1 MSNSK
6 SHHPVNHDAIAQGA
20 SAFILNWPS
29 EVERP
34 PAIPRYAHQILWAD
48 DYWRGVDMA
57 REVVDELVAGW
68 KRLRTEEIR
77 NPGEAQ
83 RASARL
89 DAAVRAT
96 MVMVVSRMTH
106 GQVLESDDADL
117 DLADVIEQAL
127 RNLCTTGDPDRCD
140 EHAWNCD
147 HEVER
152 DADEAA

>member
-1 MSNSK
+1 
-6 SHHPVNHDAIAQGA
+6 
-20 SAFILNWPS
+20 
-29 EVERP
+29 
-34 PAIPRYAHQILWAD
+34 
-48 DYWRGVDMA
+48 MA
-57 REVVDELVAGW
+57 REVVDDAVSGW
-68 KRLRTEEIR
+68 KRMKTEGISD
-77 NPGEAQ
+77 PAKAQ
-83 RASARL
+83 RVSAELER
-89 DAAVRAT
+89 AERAT
-96 MVMVVSRMTH
+96 MTVVAARMTH